1 MTSQL
6 NFFWPG
12 TIIKSSG
19 NYYIHRAWFHN
30 ELTEYFSVRLFSK
43 VSVRDSID
51 DTKLQR
57 LNQDIDC
64 IDFFDQTDSVHFV
77 KNYLTYKNKIFD
89 QTNPKSDL
97 YFIMYPLKKTS
108 IFLANI
114 LSSTD
119 LTIWVKS
126 DYIGLFGVY
135 DDPLLRSILKKI
147 ISPIISFTYPRVT
160 KRIFDDNIIFYT
172 GDILYNRDNHRTQ
185 YGITSLSPL
194 NTDPSRIERS
204 IKNKLVFV
212 GDESNQ
218 KGLQFLLNALDRINK
233 DFELTIIG
241 IDKLSRYSEYTSK
254 LNINCLGLIYDNE
267 QFYDELAKHDI
278 LIMPSLCERQGKV
291 HIEAMSAGV
300 VPICSDSGGTYTTID
315 NYYTGLLFE
324 EKSVNELVEAIN
336 RLYNQ
341 PQLYRTL
348 QQNGVEYT
356 QELTLEEQVHKM
368 ATIIQHHY
376 PRDDE

>member
-1 MTSQL
+1 
-6 NFFWPG
+6 
-12 TIIKSSG
+12 
-19 NYYIHRAWFHN
+19 
-30 ELTEYFSVRLFSK
+30 
-43 VSVRDSID
+43 
-51 DTKLQR
+51 
-57 LNQDIDC
+57 
-64 IDFFDQTDSVHFV
+64 
-77 KNYLTYKNKIFD
+77 
-89 QTNPKSDL
+89 
-97 YFIMYPLKKTS
+97 
-108 IFLANI
+108 
-114 LSSTD
+114 
-119 LTIWVKS
+119 
-126 DYIGLFGVY
+126 
-135 DDPLLRSILKKI
+135 
-147 ISPIISFTYPRVT
+147 
-160 KRIFDDNIIFYT
+160 
-172 GDILYNRDNHRTQ
+172 
-185 YGITSLSPL
+185 
-194 NTDPSRIERS
+194 
-204 IKNKLVFV
+204 VFV

-218 KGLQFLLNALDRINK
+218 KGLQFLLNALDLIDK